1 MPTFMN
7 LLRELAKMRV
17 SVVGSLLFFV
27 LQHIFHRLLHQT
39 IRFGHRSLHLPP
51 DADDAVHQ
59 SLPSRAQ
66 CGRLSCNIP
75 NGVTLR
81 HLIFCTCFLTRKIVE
96 TLDTFEEYIIVCNN
110 ISNPQLSPST
120 SFLRVHVLLLLN
132 YQINFCILL
141 SVVSSSNMDK
151 TPNL

>member
-1 MPTFMN
+1 MISYNNADFHEPTT
-7 LLRELAKMRV
+7 LTRKMRV

-27 LQHIFHRLLHQT
+27 LQHIFHRLLHQA

-51 DADDAVHQ
+51 DADDAIHQ

-81 HLIFCTCFLTRKIVE
+81 YLPFCTCFLTKKIAE
-96 TLDTFEEYIIVCNN
+96 TLGTFENSIFCKKYIK
-110 ISNPQLSPST
+110 SATKPFKRPSCVYT
-120 SFLRVHVLLLLN
+120 SSH
-132 YQINFCILL
+132 Y
-141 SVVSSSNMDK
+141 
-151 TPNL
+151 

>member
-1 MPTFMN
+1 MISYNNADFHEPTT
-7 LLRELAKMRV
+7 LTRKMRV

-27 LQHIFHRLLHQT
+27 LQHIFHRLLHQA

-51 DADDAVHQ
+51 DADDAIHQ

-81 HLIFCTCFLTRKIVE
+81 YLPFCTCFLTKKIAE
-96 TLDTFEEYIIVCNN
+96 TLGTFE
-110 ISNPQLSPST
+110 
-120 SFLRVHVLLLLN
+120 
-132 YQINFCILL
+132 
-141 SVVSSSNMDK
+141 K
-151 TPNL
+151 